1 MARNRKPTQRL
12 IESKEQNSR
21 QEKKQKQKQIQKQVL
36 QKKISK
42 AQVNLVKEVAKP
54 RDNSE
59 ELKVV
64 RDTNNNKL
72 YNGLKVNLNENLTK
86 LIRLTLQEF
95 PENFLP
101 EIFKG
106 TVPLYIEETPVDIK
120 QTVLLSK
127 LVNGDYHTATSKSD
141 KNIAS
146 GIKTLL
152 KIPELQKYDK
162 DDLTD
167 FVRNHREVFYHILVK
182 SKNEKLSFP
191 TLKGYVV
198 RLMRV
203 LVIALKTKNT
213 PVYIKYASLMKD
225 MIATGQ
231 KIDDKNE
238 LNDLEKGRFVAWG
251 YILDK
256 QKELNAQFSAIQNK
270 QTRKAYDLNLDLVL
284 VSLYTLTPP
293 LRREPMILKFR
304 EDKDTIDH
312 DFLHIRRN
320 DVKLELNL
328 DKKRHAPIVIDCNQ
342 ELSSILRQSYE
353 LYPRRD
359 VFTMTTKFPNLKNGV
374 KEDAVANRLKR
385 IFKFTGQEVGVS
397 MLRSSYITDRFDQVN
412 WRLPMSEVE
421 KIAKLMRTSS
431 KYILSSYR
439 KIINNPDA
447 VQVNKVIIKKEPIEE
462 PKIKKEN
469 PYKKHIESIKKKY
482 SENENYREKTLKQ
495 QGEYRQK
502 VGQSVIQKRK
512 VLSMLRNSDEYR
524 RKVKQTTLDKYG
536 IKTEDYM

>member
-1 MARNRKPTQRL
+1 MARNRRPTQRL

-21 QEKKQKQKQIQKQVL
+21 QDKKQKQKQIL
-36 QKKISK
+36 QKRISK

-54 RDNSE
+54 RDNSK
-59 ELKVV
+59 ELEVI

-72 YNGLKVNLNENLTK
+72 YNGLKVDLKENLTI

-95 PENFLP
+95 PKDFLP
-101 EIFKG
+101 DIFKG
-106 TVPLYIEETPVDIK
+106 IVPLYIEQTPVEIK

-127 LVNGDYHTATSKSD
+127 LANGDYHTATSKSD

-182 SKNEKLSFP
+182 AKNEKLSFP

-225 MIATGQ
+225 MIATGLL
-231 KIDDKNE
+231 IDDKNE
-238 LNDLEKGRFVAWG
+238 LNELEKGRFVDFR
-251 YILDK
+251 YIMDK
-256 QKELNAQFSAIQNK
+256 QKELNMQFNAIENK
-270 QTRKAYDLNLDLVL
+270 QTKKAYDLNLDLVL

-293 LRREPMILKFR
+293 LRREPMNLKFR
-304 EDKDTIDH
+304 ENKDTIEH
-312 DFLHIRRN
+312 DFVHIRRK

-328 DKKRHAPIVIDCNQ
+328 DKKRHDPIVIDCNQ
-342 ELSSILRQSYE
+342 ELADILRQSYE

-385 IFKFTGQEVGVS
+385 IFKYTEQEVGVS
-397 MLRSSYITDRFDQVN
+397 MLRSSYITYRFDEVN
-412 WRLPMSEVE
+412 WRLPMSEVKE
-421 KIAKLMRTSS
+421 IAKLMRTSS
-431 KYILSSYR
+431 TYILSSYR

-447 VQVNKVIIKKEPIEE
+447 VQVKKVNIKKEPVEE
-462 PKIKKEN
+462 PKIKKED
-469 PYKKHIESIKKKY
+469 PYKKHIETIKKKY
-482 SENENYREKTLKQ
+482 ADNEEYRQKTLQQ

-502 VGQSVIQKRK
+502 LGQSVIQKRK
-512 VLSMLRNSDEYR
+512 VLSMLRNSEEYR
-524 RKVKQTTLDKYG
+524 KKVKQTTLDKYG
-536 IKTEDYM
+536 IKPEDYM